1 MSASDAKQRAQR
13 SGPSPEFTAA
23 LASFPKGIAVPGDS
37 YEVVRAKFKPAHGHD
52 PGPDIATEPASF
64 GGVSGVW
71 VSLKA
76 QPGKPGDPAILFL
89 HGGALVSCSALE
101 YTFYAAWFV
110 RATGSRAFIADYR
123 LAPEHRFPA
132 ALDDCVAAYQGLVAS
147 GIAPE
152 KIALVGD
159 SCGGGLVVT
168 TLVKLRDLGAKLP
181 ACGVSLGGW
190 LDAEVSGESARNP
203 VAEDVFVNPEWMRA
217 RWRDYLGPNGDARH
231 PHASP
236 IYADLRGLPPL
247 LLQYGQIDNLRDD
260 GVRLA
265 ARAGRDGV
273 AVTLEIW
280 PGMIHGFVGLHGFCP
295 EPAWAVKHVAEFVA
309 RHAR

>member
-1 MSASDAKQRAQR
+1 MSREV
-13 SGPSPEFTAA
+13 PSAEFKAA

-37 YEVVRAKFKPAHGHD
+37 HEVVRAKFKPAHGHD
-52 PGPDIATEPASF
+52 PGPDIVVESASY
-64 GGVSGVW
+64 GGVAGVW
-71 VSLKA
+71 VSLK
-76 QPGKPGDPAILFL
+76 GKQHRDDEPVLLFL
-89 HGGALVSCSALE
+89 HGGALVSCTAAE

-110 RATGSRAFIADYR
+110 RATGARAFIVDYR

-132 ALDDCVAAYQGLVAS
+132 ALDDCVASVQGVVAR

-152 KIALVGD
+152 RIALVGD

-168 TLVKLRDLGAKLP
+168 TLVKLRDLGAPLP

-190 LDAEVSGESARNP
+190 LDAEVAGESATNP
-203 VAEDVFVNPEWMRA
+203 VAEDVFVNPAWMRA
-217 RWRDYLGPNGDARH
+217 RWRDYLGPHGDARH

-236 IYADLRGLPPL
+236 IHADLRGLPPL
-247 LLQYGQIDNLRDD
+247 LLQYGQIDSVRDD

-265 ARAGRDGV
+265 ASAGRAGV

-295 EPAWAVKHVAEFVA
+295 EAAWAVKHAADFVA
-309 RHAR
+309 RHARG